1 MIKKIVVLFALNV
14 ILIPAFS
21 QDVTTTTTDQNTT
34 TTSEK
39 RDGLSADKAGLPDIP
54 GVFTLEL
61 GLNRLQDGPSDIKS
75 GFWGSRTLNIYYQY
89 EIRILK
95 SKFFLVPG
103 VGFSLERYK
112 FKDGNILAYNAGVLA
127 MYKPEDLGLSGV
139 KKSQLITNYFEVPV
153 EICFRTRPDD
163 PARSFKISVG
173 GRIGYLFDSFTK
185 VKYKE
190 DGEVKKYKD
199 KQDFQLTKIRYGL
212 SGRIGVGNV
221 SLFGY
226 YNLTPLFES
235 GEGPVLNG
243 KTTEFSTIT
252 IGLSLASF

>member
-1 MIKKIVVLFALNV
+1 MIKKIVVLFALNA
-14 ILIPAFS
+14 ILIPVFS
-21 QDVTTTTTDQNTT
+21 QDVTTTTSDQNTT
-34 TTSEK
+34 TTSGK
-39 RDGLSADKAGLPDIP
+39 RDGLPDIP
-54 GVFTLEL
+54 GVFALEL
-61 GLNRLQDGPSDIKS
+61 GLNRLQDGPSDINS
-75 GFWGSRTLNIYYQY
+75 GFWGSRTLNVYYQY

-95 SKFFLVPG
+95 SKFSLVPG

-127 MYKPEDLGLSGV
+127 MYKPADLGLSGV

-153 EICFRTRPDD
+153 ELCFRTRPDD

-173 GRIGYLFDSFTK
+173 GRVGYLFDSFTK

-199 KQDFQLTKIRYGL
+199 KQDFQLTKFRYGI
-212 SGRIGVGNV
+212 SGRIGVGAV

-243 KTTEFSTIT
+243 KTTEFSTLT